1 MHHFKYVNFCWDD
14 AKAATLKGADRLVY
28 RSNLLGSDQ
37 RITNTGGGNTSS
49 KLIEKDPL
57 TGEDVEVL
65 WVKGSGGDLR
75 TAGREFFSS
84 LYQSKL
90 VGLQASYGARA
101 DKGLKSQAED
111 DMVAAYNHTTF
122 NLNPRPSSIDT
133 PLHSFVPGKFVDHM
147 HPNAIIAIAA
157 SKRCV
162 ELTREIFAGEMDYVP
177 WMRPG
182 FELGLAMQEISAK
195 NPKCRAIMMG
205 QHGFISW
212 ADDDKECYTETLR
225 YIETAATFIE
235 AKYAAKGGDATA
247 FGGAK
252 YQTLP
257 VEKRAEIF
265 AAINPWLR
273 GQVSQQRRFIGT
285 VQDDEKILRFVNSKD
300 AARLAELGTS
310 CPDHFL
316 RTKIKPL
323 YVKLDGEFE
332 SLSPLERFKL
342 ALSETDDDSLS
353 KHESF
358 RHNEDSRVKPV
369 QERLKMLLP
378 FVREGRYI
386 TIELNSEGQPELVL
400 KNISFAESLVK
411 PMGYEFNGKHACEN
425 FTEKA
430 VETLTW
436 AIRFYVNKRLRDER
450 NECGI
455 AAVTKADSSPEAL
468 AHFIAALKTK
478 LAAGIAQYRKDYATY
493 YEKCKRSNSPAMRD
507 PNPTVVLIPGLG
519 MVAWGKDKSESR
531 VTAEFYNCAVEVM
544 RGAEAIDEYI
554 ALPQQEAFDI
564 EYWLLE
570 EAKLKRMP
578 AEKELARQ
586 VVIVIGAGSGI
597 GKETAHRISKEGA
610 QIVCVDLNEAA
621 AKATADELI
630 AKLGQGI
637 GVAGTGLSGC
647 GPAIGLG
654 ANITGRAS
662 IRSMLDKV
670 ALAYG
675 GFDHIAVTAGIF
687 VPSDTTGHIPDDKW
701 ALTFGINVTGSY
713 LVADE
718 ASITWRAQGL
728 RGNLVL
734 TTSANA
740 AVAKKG
746 SVAYDCSKAAANH
759 LVRELAIEL
768 SPLVRVNGVAPATVV
783 QGSAMFPRDRVI
795 GSLAKYN
802 IPYTDDEATESLVTK
817 LAQFYADRTLTKSPI
832 TPADQAEAYFLLISN
847 RLSKTT
853 GQVIT
858 VDGGLHEAFLR

>member
-1 MHHFKYVNFCWDD
+1 MSSFKYVNFAWDD

-57 TGEDVEVL
+57 SGEDVEVL

-75 TAGREFFSS
+75 TATREFFSS
-84 LYQSKL
+84 LYQGKL
-90 VGLQASYGARA
+90 IGLQKSYGARA

-111 DMVAAYNHTTF
+111 DMVAAYTHTTF
-122 NLNPRPSSIDT
+122 NLNPRASSIDT
-133 PLHSFVPGKFVDHM
+133 PLHSFVPGKHVDHM
-147 HPNAIIAIAA
+147 HPNAIISVAA
-157 SKRCV
+157 SKRCI
-162 ELTREIFAGEMDYVP
+162 ELTKEIFGGEMDYVP

-182 FELGLAMQEISAK
+182 FELGLAMQEISQK

-225 YIETAATFIE
+225 YIETAAAFIE
-235 AKYAAKGGDATA
+235 AKYAAKGGDAKA
-247 FGGAK
+247 FGGQK
-252 YQTLP
+252 YTTLP
-257 VEKRAEIF
+257 QEKRNEIL
-265 AAINPWLR
+265 AAVLPWLR

-285 VQDDEKILRFVNSKD
+285 VQDDEKILRFVNSAD
-300 AARLAELGTS
+300 APRLAELGTS

-323 YVKLDGEFE
+323 YVAWDPSTGDLAGLKKLI
-332 SLSPLERFKL
+332 
-342 ALSETDDDSLS
+342 T
-353 KHESF
+353 
-358 RHNEDSRVKPV
+358 
-369 QERLKMLLP
+369 
-378 FVREGRYI
+378 EG
-386 TIELNSEGQPELVL
+386 LV
-400 KNISFAESLVK
+400 
-411 PMGYEFNGKHACEN
+411 
-425 FTEKA
+425 
-430 VETLTW
+430 
-436 AIRFYVNKRLRDER
+436 
-450 NECGI
+450 
-455 AAVTKADSSPEAL
+455 
-468 AHFIAALKTK
+468 
-478 LAAGIAQYRKDYATY
+478 QYRKDYAAY
-493 YEKCKRSNSPAMRD
+493 YEKCKHANSPAMRD
-507 PNPTVVLIPGLG
+507 PNPTVILIPGIG

-586 VVIVIGAGSGI
+586 IAIVIGAGSGI
-597 GKETAHRISKEGA
+597 GKETAHRLSKEGA
-610 QIVCVDLNEAA
+610 QIVCVDLKTETAQ
-621 AKATADELI
+621 ATADELTK
-630 AKLGQGI
+630 KLGQGI
-637 GVAGTGLSGC
+637 GVAGTGISGC
-647 GPAIGLG
+647 GPAIGL
-654 ANITGRAS
+654 ACNITDRAS
-662 IRSMLDKV
+662 VRAMLDQV

-675 GFDHIAVTAGIF
+675 GFDHIAVTAGVF
-687 VPSDTTGHIPDDKW
+687 WPSDTTGHIPDDKW
-701 ALTFGINVTGSY
+701 AFTFGVNVTGSY
-713 LVADE
+713 VVGDE
-718 ASITWRAQGL
+718 AARTWKEQGL
-728 RGNLVL
+728 RGTLVL

-740 AVAKKG
+740 VVAKKG

-768 SPLVRVNGVAPATVV
+768 APLVRVNGVAPATVV

-802 IPYTDDEATESLVTK
+802 IPYTESEETESLVTK
-817 LAQFYADRTLTKSPI
+817 LAQFYADRTLTKNPI
-832 TPADQAEAYFLLISN
+832 TPADQAEAYFLLISQ